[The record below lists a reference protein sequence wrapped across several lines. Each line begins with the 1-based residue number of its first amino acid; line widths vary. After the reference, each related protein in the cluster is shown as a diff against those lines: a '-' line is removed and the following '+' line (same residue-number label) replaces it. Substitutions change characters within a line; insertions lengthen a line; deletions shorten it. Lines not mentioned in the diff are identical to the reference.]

1 MRYLLAGAGGQLGS
15 AFRARLSARG
25 ADLVAVTR
33 AELDLTDAGAI
44 RVAVARVAPDV
55 IVNCAAY
62 NAVDQAEG
70 DAPGAFAVNAFAVL
84 ELARAAATC
93 GATLVHYSTDFV
105 FDGAASA
112 PYVEDAPANP
122 ASVYGQSKLVGEWM
136 ALQAPRAYVMRVES
150 LFGGPATRSS
160 IDRIV
165 DSLREG
171 RSTRVFADRVVT
183 PSYVEDVVDASLALL
198 DRQAAP
204 GIYHCVN
211 SGVTTWHELGEFV
224 ARTIGADRAL
234 LEPVRVAAVSM
245 RAPRPRYCALSNEKL
260 AAAGVLM
267 PTWEDAL
274 GRHLHA
280 GSR

>member
-44 RVAVARVAPDV
+44 RVAVARVGPGV
-55 IVNCAAY
+55 ILNCAAY

-84 ELARAAATC
+84 ELARSAAAC

-105 FDGAASA
+105 FDGTASA

-165 DSLREG
+165 DSLRDG

-211 SGVTTWHELGEFV
+211 SGATTWLELGEFV
-224 ARTIGADRAL
+224 ARTIGADPAL
-234 LEPVRVAAVSM
+234 LEPVRVAEVSM

-274 GRHLHA
+274 GRHLRA

>member
-1 MRYLLAGAGGQLGS
+1 MRYLLIGAGGQLGS
-15 AFRARLSARG
+15 AFRARLAAQK

-33 AELDLTDAGAI
+33 AELDLTDASAI
-44 RVAVARVAPDV
+44 QETVARVRPGV
-55 IVNCAAY
+55 ILNCAAY

-84 ELARAAATC
+84 ELARAATAC

-105 FDGAASA
+105 FDGMASA
-112 PYVEDAPANP
+112 PYIEDTPANP

-136 ALQAPRAYVMRVES
+136 ALQAPCAYVVRVES

-171 RSTRVFADRVVT
+171 RPTRVFLDRVVT
-183 PSYVEDVVDASLALL
+183 PSYVEDVIDASLALL
-198 DRQAAP
+198 DRRADT

-224 ARTIGADRAL
+224 ARTVGADPVL
-234 LEPVRVAAVSM
+234 LEPVRVADVSM

-260 AAAGVLM
+260 ARAGVTM
-267 PTWEDAL
+267 PEWRDAL
-274 GRHLHA
+274 ARHLT
-280 GSR
+280 RV

>member
-1 MRYLLAGAGGQLGS
+1 MRYLLTGAAGQLGS
-15 AFRARLSARG
+15 AFRARLGSTG
-25 ADLVAVTR
+25 AKVAAMGR
-33 AELDLTDAGAI
+33 AELDLTKPAAI
-44 RVAVARVAPDV
+44 REAVDRVRPDV
-55 IVNCAAY
+55 ILNCAAY

-84 ELARAAATC
+84 ELARAAADC

-105 FDGAASA
+105 FDGTASA
-112 PYVEDAPANP
+112 PYTEETPANP

-136 ALQAPRAYVMRVES
+136 ALSVPRTYVLRVES

-165 DSLREG
+165 DTLRQG
-171 RSTRVFADRVVT
+171 RSTRVFVDRIVT
-183 PSYVEDVVDASLALL
+183 PSYVEDVIHATLALL

-204 GIYHCVN
+204 GVYHCVN

-224 ARTIGADRAL
+224 AGTIGADPAL
-234 LEPVRVAAVSM
+234 LEPVCVADVQM
-245 RAPRPRYCALSNEKL
+245 RAPRPQYCALSNDKL
-260 AAAGVLM
+260 GATGVGM
-267 PTWEDAL
+267 PEWRDAL
-274 GRHLHA
+274 ARHL